1 MSDIIADINRRI
13 EEAKT
18 ERDKAIAEV
27 KALKAVLAKNKIVLH
42 DGVAYMFVGTG
53 NYTRFHCSH
62 CPFVKWTR
70 EDSQAC
76 IIGRDA
82 CRCADAGGRYYK
94 VSELNRDF
102 QEKMKADDECAML
115 EERIRCLRK
124 AIRDISDIA
133 DKALKKEGEK

>member
-13 EEAKT
+13 EET
-18 ERDKAIAEV
+18 EKARDDALAEV
-27 KALKAVLAKNKIVLH
+27 KAIKDTIAKNKIVLH

-53 NYTRFHCSH
+53 NYTGFHCSH

-76 IIGRDA
+76 MIGRDA

-94 VSELNRDF
+94 VSELKRDF
-102 QEKMKADDECAML
+102 QEKMRADDECAML
-115 EERIRCLRK
+115 EERIRCLKK

-133 DKALKKEGEK
+133 DKALKKESAK